1 MHYSKAIMMS
11 MFFSLFVAGVVFVS
25 GFLGAPV
32 AYAATTTAHVA
43 ATTPA
48 TTADECGITQ
58 ADVAQITA
66 VQNDPTLAYADE
78 IKQELVLRKLLVGET
93 IDCAQREVQ
102 MLQASLASTSAPSSA
117 QQLQSQLAGDLNE
130 ATGFYD
136 NELAKLNVVGLAGTK
151 EIAQEVLTWRA
162 GTFLPL
168 SENVN
173 NFILWAQNQNLFS
186 MAQTRMTQTQRAV
199 SFIEGAT
206 PNPALQTALNSAQSS
221 FNDAQTENT
230 AAEQALTQDLSPDQT
245 LGLIKQSLSSLSDT
259 YGGFSNVSTIVS
271 GILPQ

>member
-1 MHYSKAIMMS
+1 MYHLKTITVSTLFTVFAAGAV
-11 MFFSLFVAGVVFVS
+11 FVAGLFGLS
-25 GFLGAPV
+25 V
-32 AYAATTTAHVA
+32 AQAATKAHVT

-48 TTADECGITQ
+48 IAADECGITK
-58 ADVAQITA
+58 ADVAQIAA

-102 MLQASLASTSAPSSA
+102 MLQANLASTSAPDSA
-117 QQLQSQLAGDLNE
+117 QQLQSQLTGDLNE
-130 ATGFYD
+130 ATGFYN
-136 NELAKLNVVGLAGTK
+136 NELAKLNVVGIAGTK
-151 EIAQEVLTWRA
+151 QVAQEVLTWRA

-186 MAQTRMTQTQRAV
+186 TAQTRMTQTQRAV
-199 SFIEGAT
+199 SFIEGT
-206 PNPALQTALNSAQSS
+206 TSNPALQTALDSAQSS
-221 FNDAQTENT
+221 FNDAQSEN
-230 AAEQALTQDLSPDQT
+230 AAVEAALTQNLSPDQT

-259 YGGFSNVSTIVS
+259 YKGFSNVSTIIS
-271 GILPQ
+271 NILPQ